1 MSCCAV
7 EMDGDVY
14 ISGRSQSTHF
24 INVLHYSQVDNS
36 WSILNHL
43 PCTHSSLAVVR
54 SKSQLIAVGGIYP
67 DIGDEIN
74 FEEDIPSK
82 LSGKVLT
89 WDAQM
94 ECWVNAYPDMPTA
107 RCSSTTVGHGSTVI
121 VAGGVTGWEPT
132 VTSTSVVEV
141 MTVNEIPL
149 RSEWTTVQS
158 LPYPSS
164 FALPMIVDDQLYIA
178 SGYSSDKTMSC
189 GVLTANVSKLVTS
202 KKDDTIFVWKKMSD
216 LPYNSLSIGECDG
229 CLVVFGGRR
238 KSGTLEDRQLQYK
251 VVSPIH
257 LYNSETDT
265 WDYVGHVPKEY
276 CYWLGCAV
284 CLELNKLLFV
294 GGANDPNE
302 GSHDAYLSTCA
313 LLTITTQ

>member
-1 MSCCAV
+1 M
-7 EMDGDVY
+7 Y

-24 INVLHYSQVDNS
+24 INVLHYSQAENS

-67 DIGDEIN
+67 DIGDDIN

-107 RCSSTTVGHGSTVI
+107 RCSSTAVGHASTII

-141 MTVNEIPL
+141 MIVNETPL
-149 RSEWTTVQS
+149 RSEWTSVQS

-164 FALPMIVDDQLYIA
+164 FALPIIMGDQLYIA
-178 SGYSSDKTMSC
+178 SGYSSDKTTC
-189 GVLTANVSKLVTS
+189 GVLTATVSKLVTS
-202 KKDDTIFVWKKMSD
+202 KKDDTVFVWEKMPD
-216 LPYNSLSIGECDG
+216 LPHDSLSIGEFDG
-229 CLVVFGGRR
+229 RLVVFGVRR
-238 KSGTLEDRQLQYK
+238 KSGTLEDGHLQYK
-251 VVSPIH
+251 AVSPIH
-257 LYNSETDT
+257 LYNVEMDT
-265 WDYVGHVPKEY
+265 WDYVSHVPREY

-284 CLELNKLLFV
+284 CLGQNKLLFV

-302 GSHDAYLSTCA
+302 GSHDVYLSTCA
-313 LLTITTQ
+313 LLTISTQ

>member
-1 MSCCAV
+1 MTCCAV

-24 INVLHYSQVDNS
+24 INVLHYSQANDS

-43 PCTHSSLAVVR
+43 PCTHTSLAVVR

-67 DIGDEIN
+67 DVGDDIN
-74 FEEDIPSK
+74 FEEDAPSK
-82 LSGKVLT
+82 LSAKVLT
-89 WDAQM
+89 WDAQI

-107 RCSSTTVGHGSTVI
+107 RCSAIAVGHGSTII

-149 RSEWTTVQS
+149 QSEWITVQS

-164 FALPMIVDDQLYIA
+164 FALPVIMGDQLYIA
-178 SGYSSDKTMSC
+178 SGYSGDKTTC
-189 GVLTANVSKLVTS
+189 GVLTAVVSKLVTS
-202 KKDDTIFVWKKMSD
+202 KNNDTLFVWEKISD
-216 LPYNSLSIGECDG
+216 LPHDSLSIGDCDG
-229 CLVVFGGRR
+229 RFVVFGGKR
-238 KSGTLEDRQLQYK
+238 KSGTSEDGQLQYK
-251 VVSPIH
+251 VMSPIH
-257 LYNSETDT
+257 LYNVETDA
-265 WDYVGHVPKEY
+265 WDYVGHIPNEY

-284 CLELNKLLFV
+284 QLEQNKVLFV
-294 GGANDPNE
+294 GGATDPNE

-313 LLTITTQ
+313 LLTITKQ

>member
-1 MSCCAV
+1 MTCCAV

-24 INVLHYSQVDNS
+24 INVLHYSQANNS

-54 SKSQLIAVGGIYP
+54 SKSQLITVGGIYP
-67 DIGDEIN
+67 DVRDDVN
-74 FEEDIPSK
+74 FEEDTPPK

-94 ECWVNAYPDMPTA
+94 ECWVNAYPDVPTA
-107 RCSSTTVGHGSTVI
+107 RCSATAVGHGSTVI

-141 MTVNEIPL
+141 MMVDDIPL
-149 RSEWTTVQS
+149 RSQWITVQS

-164 FALPMIVDDQLYIA
+164 FALPMIIDDQLYIA
-178 SGYSSDKTMSC
+178 SGYSGDKTTC
-189 GVLTANVSKLVTS
+189 GVLTAAVAKLVDT
-202 KKDDTIFVWKKMSD
+202 KKDDAIFVWEKMSD
-216 LPYNSLSIGECDG
+216 LPHDSLSIGECDG
-229 CLVVFGGRR
+229 RLVVFGGKR
-238 KSGTLEDRQLQYK
+238 KSGTLEDGQLQYK

-257 LYNSETDT
+257 LYNVETDA
-265 WDYVGHVPKEY
+265 WDYVGHIPKEY

-284 CLELNKLLFV
+284 RLEQNKLLFV
-294 GGANDPNE
+294 GGATDPNE
-302 GSHDAYLSTCA
+302 GSHDVYLSTCA
-313 LLTITTQ
+313 LLTIAKE

>member
-1 MSCCAV
+1 MTCSAV

-24 INVLHYSQVDNS
+24 INVLHYSQADNS

-54 SKSQLIAVGGIYP
+54 SKSQLIAVGGICP
-67 DIGDEIN
+67 DVGDDID
-74 FEEDIPSK
+74 FEEDTPSK

-94 ECWVNAYPDMPTA
+94 ECWVNAYPDMSTA
-107 RCSSTTVGHGSTVI
+107 RCSAIAVGHGSIVI

-141 MTVNEIPL
+141 MTVNDIPL

-164 FALPMIVDDQLYIA
+164 FALPMIIGDQLYIA
-178 SGYSSDKTMSC
+178 SGYSGDKTTC
-189 GVLTANVSKLVTS
+189 GVLTAVVSKLVTS
-202 KKDDTIFVWKKMSD
+202 KKDDTIFVWEKMSD
-216 LPYNSLSIGECDG
+216 LPHDSLSIGECDG
-229 CLVVFGGRR
+229 HLVVFGGKR
-238 KSGTLEDRQLQYK
+238 KSGTLEDGQLQYK

-257 LYNSETDT
+257 LYNAETDA
-265 WDYVGHVPKEY
+265 WDYVGHIPKEY

-284 CLELNKLLFV
+284 HLEQNKLLFV
-294 GGANDPNE
+294 GGATDPNE
-302 GSHDAYLSTCA
+302 ASHDAYLSTCA
-313 LLTITTQ
+313 LLTITKE